1 MPTKIVVSANPTPED
16 RVAISAP
23 LSKFNL
29 ENGPPPNFWNIALLL
44 QDDEGS
50 SIGGLW
56 GRAAY
61 DWLFIEAVAVPAS
74 LRRIGW
80 GRALMLKA
88 EQTAI
93 EHSSIGIWLN
103 TLAFQALPFY
113 EKLGYQLFGQIDDQP
128 RGGTHYFLQKR
139 LI

>member
-1 MPTKIVVSANPTPED
+1 MRTKIVRSSNPSPED
-16 RVAISAP
+16 RAAISAP
-23 LSKFNL
+23 LSEFNL
-29 ENGPPPNFWNIALLL
+29 QNGPPPNFWNIALLL
-44 QDDEGS
+44 QNAEGS
-50 SIGGLW
+50 TIGGLW

-74 LRRIGW
+74 LRRMGW
-80 GRALMLKA
+80 GRALMLQA

-103 TLAFQALPFY
+103 TLAFQGLPFY
-113 EKLGYQLFGQIDDQP
+113 EKLGYQRFGQIDDQP

-139 LI
+139 LS